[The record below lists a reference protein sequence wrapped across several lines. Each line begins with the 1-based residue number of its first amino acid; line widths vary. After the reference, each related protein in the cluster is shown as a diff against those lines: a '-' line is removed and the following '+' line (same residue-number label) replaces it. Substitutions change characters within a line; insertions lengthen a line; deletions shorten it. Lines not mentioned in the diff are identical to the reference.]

1 MWHRGNTMTIQTL
14 GQSAWCMPCVYS
26 FFSLLGLLSLRD
38 RPSSPLGH
46 ADLVL
51 SGPSV
56 PWPLQR
62 SFADR
67 IGLEG
72 LDVAVRDA
80 PHSSMTNKTFM
91 QIKDV
96 LLDIIW

>member
-1 MWHRGNTMTIQTL
+1 MWHRGNMMTIQTL
-14 GQSAWCMPCVYS
+14 GKSVWCMPCIYS
-26 FFSLLGLLSLRD
+26 FFSLLGWLSFHD
-38 RPSSPLGH
+38 CPPSPLGH

-62 SFADR
+62 SYAD
-67 IGLEG
+67 IISLER

-80 PHSSMTNKTFM
+80 LHSSMINKTFM
-91 QIKDV
+91 
-96 LLDIIW
+96 

>member
-1 MWHRGNTMTIQTL
+1 MWHRGNMMTIQTL
-14 GQSAWCMPCVYS
+14 GQSVWCRPCVYS
-26 FFSLLGLLSLRD
+26 FFSLLGLLSLCV
-38 RPSSPLGH
+38 RPSSLLGH
-46 ADLVL
+46 ADIVL

-67 IGLEG
+67 ICLEG

-80 PHSSMTNKTFM
+80 LHSSMTNKIFM
-91 QIKDV
+91 
-96 LLDIIW
+96 